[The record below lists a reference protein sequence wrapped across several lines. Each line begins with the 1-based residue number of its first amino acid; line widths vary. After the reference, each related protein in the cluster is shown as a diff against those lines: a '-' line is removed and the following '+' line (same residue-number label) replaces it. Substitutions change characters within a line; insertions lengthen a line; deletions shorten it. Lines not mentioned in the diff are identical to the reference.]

1 MRRAFTPRPYQN
13 IGMAHLANVERC
25 ALWAGMGMGKTV
37 TTLTFLDH
45 LHNLAGEDRPTL
57 VLAPLRVAKTTW
69 PEEVKKWD
77 HLSALEVVSVT
88 GDAKEREAA
97 LKRDVPV
104 YAMNY
109 DNLVWLREW
118 FKKNHKPWPFAT
130 IVADESTRLKGFRL
144 RQGTVRAQALAE
156 IAHTETKRW
165 INLTGTPSPNGLKD
179 LWGQTWFLDAGVRL
193 GRTYDAFE
201 SRWFAYKKIKD
212 ALTNKPG
219 IEPVIMP
226 HAQEQIQ
233 ERLADICLTIDPA
246 DWFDLQKPI
255 VNTILVDMPASARSK
270 YRDMER
276 EMFIELG
283 NGIEVEAFAAAGKSL
298 KCLQL
303 ASGAVYLDPE
313 RYGEGK
319 WIEVHFEKLEAL
331 ESIINEAAGA
341 PVLVAYHFKSDLARL
356 QRAFPKGRVLDAD
369 PDTIRHWNA
378 GEIPLLFA
386 HPASAG
392 HGLNL
397 QDGGNIIVFFSQ
409 WWDLEQH
416 DQIIERI
423 GPVRQLQAGHNRPV
437 FIHYIVARDTVDEL
451 VMARRET
458 KREVQDLLLDYMKG
472 KTK

>member
-1 MRRAFTPRPYQN
+1 MRKAFTPRPYQN
-13 IGMAHLANVERC
+13 IGMTHLANVERC

-57 VLAPLRVAKTTW
+57 VLAPLRVAKSTW
-69 PEEVKKWD
+69 PEEVKKWE
-77 HLSALEVVSVT
+77 HLSGLEVVSVT
-88 GDAKEREAA
+88 GDAKERDAA
-97 LKRDVPV
+97 LRRDAPV
-104 YAMNY
+104 YAINY
-109 DNLVWLREW
+109 DNIVWLREW
-118 FKKNHKPWPFAT
+118 YAKNKKAWPFAT
-130 IVADESTRLKGFRL
+130 VVADESTKLKGFRL
-144 RQGTVRAQALAE
+144 RQGAVRAQSLAE
-156 IAHTETKRW
+156 FAHSEVERW
-165 INLTGTPSPNGLKD
+165 INLTGTPSPNGLDD

-193 GRTYDAFE
+193 GRSYSAFQ
-201 SRWFAYKKIKD
+201 SRWFRPS
-212 ALTNKPG
+212 NKG
-219 IEPVIMP
+219 QFTKWTVAE
-226 HAQEQIQ
+226 HAQDEIQ

-246 DWFDLQKPI
+246 DWFDLQAPI
-255 VNTILVDMPASARSK
+255 VNVIHVDMPANARSK
-270 YRDMER
+270 YRDMEK
-276 EMFIELG
+276 EMFFELE
-283 NGIEVEAFAAAGKSL
+283 NGMEVEAFSAGAKSS
-298 KCLQL
+298 KCLQI

-313 RYGEGK
+313 RYGEGQ
-319 WIEVHFEKLEAL
+319 WIEVHFEKLDAL

-341 PVLVAYHFKSDLARL
+341 PVMVAYHFKSDLARL
-356 QRAFPKGRVLDAD
+356 QRAFPKGRVLDTD
-369 PDTIRHWNA
+369 PDTIRQWNA

>member
-1 MRRAFTPRPYQN
+1 MRKAFTPRPYQN

-57 VLAPLRVAKTTW
+57 VLAPLRVARTTW
-69 PEEVKKWD
+69 PEEVKKWE
-77 HLSALEVVSVT
+77 HLSGLEVASVT
-88 GDAKEREAA
+88 GDAAEREAA

-109 DNLVWLREW
+109 DNIVWLREW
-118 FKKNHKPWPFAT
+118 YEKNKKAWPFAT
-130 IVADESTRLKGFRL
+130 VVADESTKLKGFRL
-144 RQGTVRAQALAE
+144 RQGAVRAQSLAE
-156 IAHTETKRW
+156 FAHNEVERW
-165 INLTGTPSPNGLKD
+165 INLTGTPSPNGLDD

-193 GRTYDAFE
+193 GRTYSAFQ
-201 SRWFAYKKIKD
+201 SRWFRPTKNDKFTKWVVA
-212 ALTNKPG
+212 
-219 IEPVIMP
+219 E
-226 HAQEQIQ
+226 HAQDEIQ

-246 DWFDLQKPI
+246 DWFDLKEPI
-255 VNTILVDMPASARSK
+255 VNIIKVDLPTRARGL
-270 YRDMER
+270 YRDMEK

-283 NGIEVEAFAAAGKSL
+283 NGVEVEAFSAGAKSS
-298 KCLQL
+298 KCLQI
-303 ASGAVYLDPE
+303 ASGAVYLEAE
-313 RYGEGK
+313 RYGEGAFA
-319 WIEVHFEKLEAL
+319 EVHFEKLDAL
-331 ESIINEAAGA
+331 ESIINEAAGM
-341 PVLVAYHFKSDLARL
+341 PVLVAYHFKSDLERL
-356 QRAFPKGRVLDAD
+356 KRAFKQGRVLDSDPMTIAD
-369 PDTIRHWNA
+369 WNA
-378 GEIPLLFA
+378 GKIPLLFA

-423 GPVRQLQAGHNRPV
+423 GPVRQLQAGYDRPV

>member
-1 MRRAFTPRPYQN
+1 MRKPFTPRPYQN
-13 IGMAHLANVERC
+13 IGMSHLANVERC

-69 PEEVKKWD
+69 PEEVLKWD
-77 HLSALEVVSVT
+77 HLSGLEVASIT

-109 DNLVWLREW
+109 DNIVWLREW
-118 FKKNHKPWPFAT
+118 YAKNKKAWPFAT
-130 IVADESTRLKGFRL
+130 VVADESTKLKGFRL

-156 IAHTETKRW
+156 FAHSEVERW
-165 INLTGTPSPNGLKD
+165 INLTGTPSPNGLDD

-193 GRTYDAFE
+193 GRTYSSFQ
-201 SRWFAYKKIKD
+201 SRWFRPHKGYQF
-212 ALTNKPG
+212 TNWVVA
-219 IEPVIMP
+219 E
-226 HAQEQIQ
+226 HAQEEIQ
-233 ERLADICLTIDPA
+233 EKLADICLTIDPA
-246 DWFDLQKPI
+246 DWFDLQAPI
-255 VNTILVDMPASARSK
+255 VNVIKVDMPDRARSK
-270 YRDMER
+270 YRDMEKD
-276 EMFIELG
+276 MFIELG
-283 NGIEVEAFAAAGKSL
+283 NGVEVEAFSAGSKSS

-303 ASGAVYLDPE
+303 ASGAVYLDAE
-313 RYGEGK
+313 RYGEGE
-319 WIEVHFEKLEAL
+319 WIEVHFEKLDAL
-331 ESIINEAAGA
+331 ESILNEAAGA

-369 PDTIRHWNA
+369 PNTLRQWNA

-409 WWDLEQH
+409 WWNLEEH

-423 GPVRQLQAGHNRPV
+423 GPVRQLQAGYNRPV

-458 KREVQDLLLDYMKG
+458 KREVQDLLLEYMKG
-472 KTK
+472 KQK